1 MWDFTEEEIF
11 DYANKNKLLGIE
23 FWSQQIEDR
32 NLSTKKLR
40 DLSKKFN
47 LDLTLH
53 AKSWDLN
60 LASINERIREVSLK
74 EILDDVNLARNI
86 GAKEITI
93 HPGRFSVSYNKEIY
107 YKFLKES
114 LNTILDYS
122 TKKNINI
129 SIEVMEKIKNEFIID
144 LKSLKKLMGDNYEDF
159 KYTLDISHCDS
170 LEEIYFNL
178 NNIKN
183 ISKCHISN
191 RFKDKYHTELE
202 RGIFPMEEI
211 IFKIGEKNIPMVIE
225 GMEIGRNNIV
235 LDKNIRYLK
244 EKNLLWKEYSL

>member
-202 RGIFPMEEI
+202 KGIFPMEEI
-211 IFKIGEKNIPMVIE
+211 IFKIGEKNIPIVIE

>member
-202 RGIFPMEEI
+202 KGIFPMEEI
-211 IFKIGEKNIPMVIE
+211 IFKIGEKNIPIVIE

-244 EKNLLWKEYSL
+244 EKNLL

>member
-1 MWDFTEEEIF
+1 MWDFSGEEIF
-11 DYANKNKLLGIE
+11 GYAYNNKISGIE
-23 FWSQQIEDR
+23 FWSQQIEDK

-74 EILDDVNLARNI
+74 EILDDIDLARNI

-93 HPGRFSVSYNKEIY
+93 HPGRFSVSFNKEFY

-114 LNTILDYS
+114 LHTILDYS
-122 TKKNINI
+122 TKKNINV
-129 SIEVMEKIKNEFIID
+129 SIEVMEKTKNEFIID
-144 LKSLKKLMGDNYEDF
+144 LKSLKKLMGNNYEDF

-178 NNIKN
+178 DNIKN

-191 RFKDKYHTELE
+191 RLENKYHTELA

-225 GMEIGRNNIV
+225 GMEIGRSTTL

>member
-144 LKSLKKLMGDNYEDF
+144 LKSLKKLMGDNYENF

-244 EKNLLWKEYSL
+244 EKNLL

>member
-202 RGIFPMEEI
+202 KGIFPMEEI

-244 EKNLLWKEYSL
+244 EKNLL

>member
-202 RGIFPMEEI
+202 KGIFPMEEI

>member
-93 HPGRFSVSYNKEIY
+93 HPSRFSVSYNKEIY

-202 RGIFPMEEI
+202 KGIFPMEEI

-244 EKNLLWKEYSL
+244 EKNLL

>member
-74 EILDDVNLARNI
+74 EILDDVDLARNI

-93 HPGRFSVSYNKEIY
+93 HPGRISVSYNKEIY

-144 LKSLKKLMGDNYEDF
+144 LKSLKELMGDNYEDF

-202 RGIFPMEEI
+202 KGIFPMEEI

-244 EKNLLWKEYSL
+244 EKNLL